1 MALRI
6 ALSGFVVLVVA
17 MGIGR
22 FAFTPQVPLMIAAG
36 QLTLTSA
43 GLVAAMN
50 YLGYLVGAWD
60 AMRAHRF
67 VETRLWL
74 GIFGA
79 VALTLLSAAADN
91 AVVHGLLRFVIGC
104 MSGWSMVLVLRSAG
118 CLPSISRLRRFPPVQ
133 HGKSTAYW
141 RWCLSRWW
149 PGICRVRVNFTGRAA
164 HRNRSS

>member
-74 GIFGA
+74 GITGA
-79 VALTLLSAAADN
+79 VALTLLSAAQIMP
-91 AVVHGLLRFVIGC
+91 L
-104 MSGWSMVLVLRSAG
+104 
-118 CLPSISRLRRFPPVQ
+118 
-133 HGKSTAYW
+133 
-141 RWCLSRWW
+141 
-149 PGICRVRVNFTGRAA
+149 FTVCCAL
-164 HRNRSS
+164 

>member
-50 YLGYLVGAWD
+50 YG
-60 AMRAHRF
+60 
-67 VETRLWL
+67 
-74 GIFGA
+74 
-79 VALTLLSAAADN
+79 LS
-91 AVVHGLLRFVIGC
+91 GGGMGC
-104 MSGWSMVLVLRSAG
+104 YA
-118 CLPSISRLRRFPPVQ
+118 
-133 HGKSTAYW
+133 
-141 RWCLSRWW
+141 
-149 PGICRVRVNFTGRAA
+149 
-164 HRNRSS
+164 RSSLR